1 MAFNPFVK
9 SKVKLPPRETCKMTG
24 TEWLDIGKKEGNVLY
39 CALRDTTLHKRHCV
53 LELANAKINF
63 DDPDPEYSRFERPR
77 SVCNECSIYKNKMD
91 VTRAL
96 KRIK

>member
-1 MAFNPFVK
+1 MGFNPFIK
-9 SKVKLPPRETCKMTG
+9 YKKKLPPRETCKITG
-24 TEWLDIGKKEGNVLY
+24 TEWLENGKKEGVVLY
-39 CALRDTTLHKRHCV
+39 CALRDTTMHKRHCV
-53 LELANAKINF
+53 LELSNSKINA

-77 SVCNECSIYKNKMD
+77 SVCNDCSIYKNRMD